1 MAPDLS
7 KGAAWMTGKVI
18 PISEATIGV
27 TDWGVTHSDIAYDVV
42 PVVDGAFFRLD
53 AYLDRFMASL
63 RLTRMDI
70 AMTRDQVA
78 QALQD
83 MVAASG
89 LRDAYCAMVAARGV
103 PLIPGSRDP
112 RDCGNHFYAWC
123 VPYIHVIKPE
133 VIDDGASVWVAE
145 HTRRIPADSVNPRA
159 KNYHWGDFT
168 QGLFE
173 AKDAGF
179 ETVVLLDHH
188 GNLTEG
194 PGFNIFLV
202 EGGTVSTPDTGVLEG
217 ISRRTALEICTGM
230 GLETRVAPVP
240 ASRLDTADEVF
251 LTSSGGGILPV
262 TRVGTR
268 VFGNGK
274 PGPVGTKA
282 RATYWDWVK
291 RPDLRTEIAYA
302 QDPHRPA

>member
-1 MAPDLS
+1 MTVDLS
-7 KGAAWMTGKVI
+7 KGAAWMAGRVI

-27 TDWGVTHSDIAYDVV
+27 TDWGVTHCDITYDVV
-42 PVVDGAFFRLD
+42 PVVAGGFFRLD
-53 AYLDRFMASL
+53 AYLDRFMTSMALS
-63 RLTRMDI
+63 RMDVGLTRAQI
-70 AMTRDQVA
+70 AT
-78 QALQD
+78 ALHD

-112 RDCGNHFYAWC
+112 RDCGNHFYAWV

-133 VIDDGASVWVAE
+133 AIDAGASLWIAQD
-145 HTRRIPADSVNPRA
+145 TRRIPADSVNPLA

-173 AKDAGF
+173 AKDAGY
-179 ETVVLLDHH
+179 ETVVLLDHA

-202 EGGTVSTPDTGVLEG
+202 EGDTVFTPDTGVLEG
-217 ISRRTALEICTGM
+217 ISRRTALEICTDM
-230 GLETRVAPVP
+230 GLECRIEPVP

-251 LTSSGGGILPV
+251 LTSSGGGILPI
-262 TRVGTR
+262 TRVGDR
-268 VFGNGK
+268 IFGNGK
-274 PGPVGTKA
+274 PGPVGSTA
-282 RATYWDWVK
+282 RATYWTWVN
-291 RPDLRTEIAYA
+291 RPELRSEIAY
-302 QDPHRPA
+302 PA

>member
-7 KGAAWMTGKVI
+7 KGAAWMKGEII
-18 PISEATIGV
+18 PIAEATIGV
-27 TDWGVTHSDIAYDVV
+27 TDWGVTHSDITYDVV
-42 PVVDGAFFRLD
+42 PVVNGAFFRLD
-53 AYLDRFMASL
+53 AYLTRFMASL
-63 RLTRMDI
+63 ELSRMDPGLSRDAI
-70 AMTRDQVA
+70 AR
-78 QALQD
+78 ALHA

-123 VPYIHVIKPE
+123 VPYIHVIKPD
-133 VIDDGASVWVAE
+133 VIAEGASLWIAE
-145 HTRRIPADSVNPRA
+145 HTRRIPPDSVNPRA

-173 AKDAGF
+173 AKDAGY
-179 ETVVLLDHH
+179 ETVVLLDHQ

-202 EGGTVSTPDTGVLEG
+202 EGNTVFTPDTGVLEG
-217 ISRRTALEICTGM
+217 ISRRTALEICTEM
-230 GLETRVAPVP
+230 GLETRVEPVP

-251 LTSSGGGILPV
+251 LTSSGGGILPI
-262 TRVGTR
+262 TKVGTR
-268 VFGNGK
+268 IFGNGK
-274 PGPVGTKA
+274 PGPLAARA
-282 RATYWDWVK
+282 RATYWDWVT
-291 RPDLRTEIAYA
+291 RPDLRSEITYA
-302 QDPHRPA
+302 DGPPPA